1 MQKQRNRVLEAGAD
15 LDCARGAVIERRRL
29 RWPIT
34 SDCAIEGEP
43 DDRAS
48 RRESRQ
54 DVNVMAVEAT
64 LPDALSAAELV
75 RRPSSRLG
83 RTTRR
88 VGRVARMCAV
98 AVAATLLL
106 RQRC

>member
-48 RRESRQ
+48 RRECRQ
-54 DVNVMAVEAT
+54 DVNVMEVEAP
-64 LPDALSAAELV
+64 LADALSAADLV
-75 RRPSSRLG
+75 RRRSSRIG
-83 RTTRR
+83 GTARR
-88 VGRVARMCAV
+88 VRRFARMCAV